1 MNKKVVVFILLASVL
16 QVNAWSLS
24 PKPIYNITKI
34 FDNPHT
40 FSIVNIKV
48 LSKFSAK
55 ELGQHLGKFKLSNK
69 ILEDIY
75 IRIAIYKKIITR
87 EAAQG
92 IFVRLSSVSGFRT
105 TLKKIIGDNPA
116 GTKGHL
122 NELQIAN
129 NASIAGFKVLGIGE
143 KFKDPAKKAP
153 TDIDIVF
160 KKANRTFIIE
170 AKAYNKTKIN
180 KINYRADLNTLITY
194 QKQHKNSDI
203 VPIFSFTEKPQ
214 DLAYFKF
221 LNNEAKK
228 NGVELI
234 FGNPSAQIEQ
244 IKMLDKI
251 L

>member
-92 IFVRLSSVSGFRT
+92 IFARLSSRP
-105 TLKKIIGDNPA
+105 LK
-116 GTKGHL
+116 TH
-122 NELQIAN
+122 
-129 NASIAGFKVLGIGE
+129 S
-143 KFKDPAKKAP
+143 
-153 TDIDIVF
+153 T
-160 KKANRTFIIE
+160 
-170 AKAYNKTKIN
+170 KTKS
-180 KINYRADLNTLITY
+180 THST
-194 QKQHKNSDI
+194 NSQNQQNLFF
-203 VPIFSFTEKPQ
+203 V
-214 DLAYFKF
+214 
-221 LNNEAKK
+221 
-228 NGVELI
+228 
-234 FGNPSAQIEQ
+234 
-244 IKMLDKI
+244 
-251 L
+251 